1 MGLGLFLVPVLGGYL
16 LLTGLHY
23 TRYDILRKSGYH
35 LFFQSA
41 IAGYVLVGVARP
53 MSCAPER
60 RPVLGVGALWK
71 SHVPFDYSG
80 TVALSVLLGL
90 VFPYVANRFYG
101 KEEAE
106 RRAATE
112 NGAFIELIISESI
125 ERQKPIEISLKNGK
139 SYIGFAFERK
149 IAVSGESDIAIIP
162 IRSGYRHK
170 DTHELVLTTDY
181 ASVIQKC
188 LKGNPV
194 VPDLRYEDFRVVV
207 PMSEVGSVRIFHPE
221 VYEQFRPVE
230 EPDGA

>member
-16 LLTGLHY
+16 FLTGLHY

-41 IAGYVLVGVARP
+41 IAGCVLVGVARP
-53 MSCAPER
+53 MV
-60 RPVLGVGALWK
+60 VLLNDGLPGVGALWK

-80 TVALSVLLGL
+80 TVALSVLLGF

-101 KEEAE
+101 KEKAE

-112 NGAFIELIISESI
+112 NGALIELIISESL
-125 ERQKPIEISLKNGK
+125 ERRKPVEISLKNGK

-149 IAVSGESDIAIIP
+149 MAVSGESDIALILIK
-162 IRSGYRHK
+162 SGYRDK

-181 ASVIQKC
+181 ISVIRKC
-188 LKGNPV
+188 LDDNPV
-194 VPDLRYEDFRVVV
+194 VPDLRYEDFRIVV

-221 VYEQFRPVE
+221 VYERFRHVT

>member
-16 LLTGLHY
+16 FLTGLHY

-41 IAGYVLVGVARP
+41 IAGYVLVGVARLGV
-53 MSCAPER
+53 
-60 RPVLGVGALWK
+60 VLLNDYFPRVGALWK

-125 ERQKPIEISLKNGK
+125 ERQKPIEISLKHGK

-149 IAVSGESDIAIIP
+149 ITVSGESDIALILIK
-162 IRSGYRHK
+162 SGYRDK

-181 ASVIQKC
+181 ISVIRKC
-188 LKGNPV
+188 LEDNPV
-194 VPDLRYEDFRVVV
+194 VPDLRYEDFRIVV

>member
-1 MGLGLFLVPVLGGYL
+1 MGLELFLVPVLGGYL
-16 LLTGLHY
+16 LLTRLHY

-41 IAGYVLVGVARP
+41 IAGCVLAGTARL
-53 MSCAPER
+53 MV
-60 RPVLGVGALWK
+60 VLLNDGLPCVGAFWK

-90 VFPYVANRFYG
+90 VFLYVANRRYG
-101 KEEAE
+101 QEEAE
-106 RRAATE
+106 RRAAAE
-112 NGAFIELIISESI
+112 NGALIELIISESL
-125 ERQKPIEISLKNGK
+125 ERRKPVEISLKNGK

-170 DTHELVLTTDY
+170 DTHDLVLTTDY

>member
-16 LLTGLHY
+16 LLTRLHY

-41 IAGYVLVGVARP
+41 IAGCVLAGTARL
-53 MSCAPER
+53 MV
-60 RPVLGVGALWK
+60 VLLNDGLPGVGALWK

-80 TVALSVLLGL
+80 TVALSVLLGF

-101 KEEAE
+101 KEKAE

-112 NGAFIELIISESI
+112 NGALIELIISESL
-125 ERQKPIEISLKNGK
+125 ERQKPVEISLKNGK

-149 IAVSGESDIAIIP
+149 MAVSGESDIALILIK
-162 IRSGYRHK
+162 SGYRDK
-170 DTHELVLTTDY
+170 DTQELVLTTDY
-181 ASVIQKC
+181 ISVIRKC
-188 LKGNPV
+188 LDDNPV
-194 VPDLRYEDFRVVV
+194 VPDLRYEDFRIVV

-221 VYEQFRPVE
+221 VYERFRHVT

>member
-35 LFFQSA
+35 LFFHSA

-53 MSCAPER
+53 MV
-60 RPVLGVGALWK
+60 VLLNDGLPGVGAFWK

-125 ERQKPIEISLKNGK
+125 ERQKPIEISLKHGK
-139 SYIGFAFERK
+139 LYIGFAFERK